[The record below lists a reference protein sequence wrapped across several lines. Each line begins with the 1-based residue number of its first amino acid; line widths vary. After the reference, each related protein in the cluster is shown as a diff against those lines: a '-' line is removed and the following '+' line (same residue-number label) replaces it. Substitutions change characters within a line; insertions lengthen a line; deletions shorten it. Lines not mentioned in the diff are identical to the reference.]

1 MYVLFGI
8 ARRLTSDRPG
18 YLQAAQTLITFKNKV
33 EGRRMSDARG
43 NRAGRVAGKVAVV
56 TGAAS
61 GLGAASARLL
71 TEEGATVVIA
81 DVNANAGRR
90 LADSTGQGCVFIEHD
105 VTQETSWSSLLNQVR
120 ERFGKLNILVNNAG
134 IVTPGDAESTEVAD
148 YQRIMAV
155 SMDGVFLGCKYGIPL
170 MKNSGPSSIV
180 NMSSIAALVGESVVA
195 AYCAAKGAVRA
206 YTKAVAV
213 HCSRS
218 GYEIRCN
225 SIHPSGID
233 TPMVRGF
240 AEAIGDA
247 GPTSGPSA
255 DGPAPISSR
264 LGEPRDIAYAVLYLA
279 SDESKFTNGAELVI
293 DNTITVTA
301 GVVP

>member
-1 MYVLFGI
+1 MPQAGQN
-8 ARRLTSDRPG
+8 RPG
-18 YLQAAQTLITFKNKV
+18 RV
-33 EGRRMSDARG
+33 EGKIAL
-43 NRAGRVAGKVAVV
+43 V

-71 TEEGATVVIA
+71 AEEGAEVVIA
-81 DVNANAGRR
+81 DVNVAAGQH
-90 LADSTGQGCVFIEHD
+90 LARSIGSKAVFIEHD
-105 VTQETSWSSLLNQVR
+105 VTQEASWSSLLDMVG
-120 ERFGKLNILVNNAG
+120 ERFGKLNVLVNNAG
-134 IVTPGDAESTEVAD
+134 IVTPGDAESTKTED

-155 SMDGVFLGCKYGIPL
+155 SMDGVFLGCKYCIPI
-170 MKNSGPSSIV
+170 MRESGPSSIV

-213 HCSRS
+213 HCTRS
-218 GYEIRCN
+218 GYDIRCN
-225 SIHPSGID
+225 SVHPSGID

-240 AEAIGDA
+240 AEAMGSVTPA
-247 GPTSGPSA
+247 V
-255 DGPAPISSR
+255 DGSDSEPAPVGSR
-264 LGEPRDIAYAVLYLA
+264 LGEPRDVAYAVLYLA